1 MTPLGFDRPLDRFA
15 VGRTV
20 LWDPRDAWRA
30 RKATRE
36 APAAEIAHRCPG
48 LADLYEGARPAR

>member
-1 MTPLGFDRPLDRFA
+1 MTPLGFDRPLHRFA

-20 LWDPRDAWRA
+20 FWDPRAAWRA

-36 APAAEIAHRCPG
+36 ATAAEIAHRYRE
-48 LADLYEGARPAR
+48 LADRYEGARPAR